1 MDTLKDFLVSLQ
13 SSKDAGGIGGT
24 VDPLLQFHL
33 IADFM
38 YEFAFQ
44 WDDRAAECLKNHFQ
58 SHFRHKRKKFD
69 FLRH

>member
-44 WDDRAAECLKNHFQ
+44 WDDRAAECLKNHLSVSFFAQ
-58 SHFRHKRKKFD
+58 
-69 FLRH
+69 

>member
-44 WDDRAAECLKNHFQ
+44 WDDRADEDNPWAKGYQIYQNPFCSNVH
-58 SHFRHKRKKFD
+58 S
-69 FLRH
+69 